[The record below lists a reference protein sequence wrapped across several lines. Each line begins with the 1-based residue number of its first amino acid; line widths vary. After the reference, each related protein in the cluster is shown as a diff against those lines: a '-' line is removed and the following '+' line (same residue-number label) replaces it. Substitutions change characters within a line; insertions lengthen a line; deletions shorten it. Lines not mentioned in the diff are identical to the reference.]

1 MSTDMSEKFNLP
13 LRSKIAAGLVT
24 ALLVLVVSAMSYWT
38 LRRAA
43 KSFEEVNHTSS
54 VLLEQQKLLSGLVDV
69 ETAARGYALTG
80 DSSFLGPYYVAKT
93 FVPTSIAR
101 LRRLTSDHPEQQHR
115 LDTLESVAGDQLRFN
130 DQIIRQRSTQGF
142 TMASEMIRTGQAR
155 LVMENA
161 RRLTNHM
168 EEEESRILK
177 VRAARQERNERR
189 AYLVIGI
196 GGALAFLL
204 SLLIN
209 RGIRADVIE
218 REHQR
223 EMIDKQTRQ
232 LTKQAEKM
240 KVQQAE
246 QERLNRQMAA
256 LLDSTEAGFYGMD
269 TSGNCTFI
277 NKSGARMLG
286 YKVKELLGKQMH
298 SMIHYQHRDGRPYAQ
313 KDCPIF
319 LASQRGRSAS
329 AEDEV
334 FWRRDGSPLS
344 VEYSTSP
351 IVLDGQHRGAVVAF
365 ADITQRLAAQ
375 RAIKESEERKA
386 AVLRST
392 LDSIVTMDR
401 DGNVIEFNPA
411 AERTFGYS
419 REEAVGKPLA
429 ELIIPPRFRE
439 AHKAGLARYTATG
452 EAHVLGQR
460 LELPGLRKDG
470 TEFLTELTITRS
482 DIDGDQTFTGVLRD
496 ITHRKQ
502 QEAERE
508 QLIKALARSNQE
520 LDQFAYVASHDLKAP
535 LRGIANLSQW
545 IEEDLGNTLNAD
557 NKEQMALLRGRVH
570 RMEALI
576 DGILQ
581 YSRAGRMKAKP
592 ESIDTGT
599 LVKEVIELM
608 APPRDMTVTV
618 APEMPT
624 VKSEKVPLQQVFMN
638 LIGNAIKHAG
648 ADSPRISIEWEDAG
662 PFYEFIVRDNGQGIA
677 PQYHERIFGI
687 FQTLEARDKVEGTG
701 IGLSVVQKIVE
712 AKGGR
717 VWVESDVGKGA
728 RFRFLWPKIEIT
740 GA

>member
-1 MSTDMSEKFNLP
+1 MSEKFNLP

-43 KSFEEVNHTSS
+43 KSFEEVNHTSR

-69 ETAARGYALTG
+69 ETSARGYALTG
-80 DSSFLGPYYVAKT
+80 DSSFLGPFYTART
-93 FVPTSIAR
+93 LVPELIAR
-101 LRRLTSDHPEQQHR
+101 LRRLTADHPEQQHR

-130 DQIIRQRSTQGF
+130 DQIIMLRSSQGF
-142 TMASEMIRTGQAR
+142 TIASEMIRTGQAKT
-155 LVMENA
+155 VMDHA
-161 RRLTNHM
+161 RVLTNRM
-168 EEEESRILK
+168 EEEENRILTL
-177 VRAARQERNERR
+177 RAANQKSDERL
-189 AYLVIGI
+189 AFLVIGI
-196 GGALAFLL
+196 GGTLAFLL
-204 SLLIN
+204 SLFIN
-209 RGIRADVIE
+209 RGIRTDVIE

-223 EMIDKQTRQ
+223 EMIEKQTRQ
-232 LTKQAEKM
+232 LTRQAEKL
-240 KVQQAE
+240 KAQQAE
-246 QERLNRQMAA
+246 QERLTRQMGA

-269 TSGNCTFI
+269 TSGSCTFI
-277 NKSGARMLG
+277 NRSGARMLG

-319 LASQRGRSAS
+319 LASQRGKSAS
-329 AEDEV
+329 AEDEF
-334 FWRRDGSPLS
+334 FWRRDGSPLA

-351 IVLDGQHRGAVVAF
+351 IILDGQHRGAVVAF

-392 LDSIVTMDR
+392 LDSIVSMDR
-401 DGNVIEFNPA
+401 GGNVTEFNPA
-411 AERTFGYS
+411 AERAFGYT
-419 REEAVGKPLA
+419 REDAVGKPLA
-429 ELIIPPRFRE
+429 ELIIPPRFRD

-460 LELPGLRKDG
+460 LELPALRKDG
-470 TEFLTELTITRS
+470 TEFLAELTITRS
-482 DIDGDQTFTGVLRD
+482 DIEGDQTFTGVLRD
-496 ITHRKQ
+496 ITQRKQ

-545 IEEDLGNTLNAD
+545 IEEDLGETLTGD

-581 YSRAGRMKAKP
+581 YSRAGRGKAKP
-592 ESIDTGT
+592 ELIDTGA
-599 LVKEVIELM
+599 LLKEVIELM
-608 APPRDMTVTV
+608 SPPKAIAVVIAPDMPNVR
-618 APEMPT
+618 A
-624 VKSEKVPLQQVFMN
+624 EKIPLQQVFMN
-638 LIGNAIKHAG
+638 LLGNAIKHAG
-648 ADSPRISIEWEDAG
+648 ADSPRVSIDWDDAG
-662 PFYEFIVRDNGQGIA
+662 PFYEFTVGDNGQGIA

-728 RFRFLWPKIEIT
+728 KFRFLWPKVEIT

>member
-1 MSTDMSEKFNLP
+1 MSEKFNLP

-43 KSFEEVNHTSS
+43 KSFEEVNHTST
-54 VLLEQQKLLSGLVDV
+54 VLLEQQKLLAGLVDV
-69 ETAARGYALTG
+69 ETAARGFALTG
-80 DSSFLGPYYVAKT
+80 DSSFLGPYYAART
-93 FVPTSIAR
+93 LVPTSIAR

-130 DQIIRQRSTQGF
+130 DQIIRLRSRQGF
-142 TMASEMIRTGQAR
+142 AMASEMIGTGQAR
-155 LVMENA
+155 DVMDHA
-161 RRLTNHM
+161 RSLTNHM
-168 EEEESRILK
+168 EEEENRILT
-177 VRAARQERNERR
+177 VRAANQHRDEQL

-196 GGALAFLL
+196 GGTLAFLL
-204 SLLIN
+204 SILIN
-209 RGIRADVIE
+209 RGIRIDVIE
-218 REHQR
+218 RERQA
-223 EMIDKQTRQ
+223 EMIEKQTRQ
-232 LTKQAEKM
+232 LTRQAEKL
-240 KVQQAE
+240 KAQQAE

-334 FWRRDGSPLS
+334 FWRRDGTPLS

-365 ADITQRLAAQ
+365 ADITQRLSAQ
-375 RAIKESEERKA
+375 RAIKQSEERKA

-401 DGNVIEFNPA
+401 EGRVIEFNPA

-419 REEAVGKPLA
+419 REETVGKPLA
-429 ELIIPPRFRE
+429 ELIIPHRFRE

-460 LELPGLRKDG
+460 LELPAMRKDG
-470 TEFLTELTITRS
+470 SEFQTELTITRS

-545 IEEDLGNTLNAD
+545 IEEDLGDSLTGD

-581 YSRAGRMKAKP
+581 YSRAGRAKAKP
-592 ESIDTGT
+592 ETIETGV
-599 LVKEVIELM
+599 LVKDVIELM
-608 APPRDMTVTV
+608 APPREIAVTV
-618 APEMPT
+618 APDMPS
-624 VKSEKVPLQQVFMN
+624 VKAEKIPLQQVFMN
-638 LIGNAIKHAG
+638 LLGNAIKHAG
-648 ADSPRISIEWEDAG
+648 AESPCISIGWEDAG
-662 PFYEFIVRDNGQGIA
+662 PFYEFTVRDNGQGIA

-728 RFRFLWPKIEIT
+728 RFRFLWPKTEIT

>member
-1 MSTDMSEKFNLP
+1 MSEKFNLP

-69 ETAARGYALTG
+69 ETSARGFALTG
-80 DSSFLGPYYVAKT
+80 DSSFLGPYHTART
-93 FVPTSIAR
+93 AVPTSIAR

-130 DQIIRQRSTQGF
+130 DQIISLRSRQGF
-142 TMASEMIRTGQAR
+142 TIASEMIRTGQAKS
-155 LVMENA
+155 VMDHA
-161 RRLTNHM
+161 RSLTHHM
-168 EEEESRILK
+168 EEEENRILQL
-177 VRAARQERNERR
+177 RAANQHRDERL

-196 GGALAFLL
+196 GGTLAFLL
-204 SLLIN
+204 SILIN
-209 RGIRADVIE
+209 RGIRIDVIE
-218 REHQR
+218 RERQA
-223 EMIDKQTRQ
+223 EMIEKQTRQ
-232 LTKQAEKM
+232 LTRQAEKL
-240 KVQQAE
+240 KAQQAE

-277 NKSGARMLG
+277 NRSGARMLG

-329 AEDEV
+329 SEDEV

-351 IVLDGQHRGAVVAF
+351 IILDGQHRGAVVAF

-401 DGNVIEFNPA
+401 EGNVIEFNPA
-411 AERTFGYS
+411 AERTFGYTRS
-419 REEAVGKPLA
+419 ESVGQPLA
-429 ELIIPPRFRE
+429 ELIIPHRFRE

-460 LELPGLRKDG
+460 LELPAMRKDG
-470 TEFLTELTITRS
+470 SEFLTELTITRS
-482 DIDGDQTFTGVLRD
+482 DIDGEQTFTGVLRD

-545 IEEDLGNTLNAD
+545 IEEDLGNALTGD

-592 ESIDTGT
+592 ENIDTGA

-608 APPRDMTVTV
+608 SPPREMTVTV
-618 APEMPT
+618 APDMPS
-624 VKSEKVPLQQVFMN
+624 VKAEKIPLQQVFMN
-638 LIGNAIKHAG
+638 LLGNAIKHAR
-648 ADSPRISIEWEDAG
+648 ADSPRISIDWGDAG
-662 PFYEFIVRDNGQGIA
+662 PFYEFTVGDNGQGIA

-717 VWVESDVGKGA
+717 VWVDSDVGKGA
-728 RFRFLWPKIEIT
+728 RFRFLWPKVEIT

>member
-1 MSTDMSEKFNLP
+1 MSEKFNLP

-24 ALLVLVVSAMSYWT
+24 ALLVLVVTAMSYWT

-43 KSFEEVNHTSS
+43 KSFEEVNHTSR
-54 VLLEQQKLLSGLVDV
+54 VLLEQQKLLSSLVDV
-69 ETAARGYALTG
+69 ETSARGYALTG
-80 DSSFLGPYYVAKT
+80 DSSFLGPYYTART
-93 FVPTSIAR
+93 RVPGTIAR
-101 LRRLTSDHPEQQHR
+101 LRRLTADHPEQQDR

-130 DQIIRQRSTQGF
+130 DQIIGLRNSQGF
-142 TMASEMIRTGQAR
+142 TIASEMIRTGQAKS
-155 LVMENA
+155 VMDHA
-161 RRLTNHM
+161 RSLTNEM
-168 EEEESRILK
+168 EEEENRILTL
-177 VRAARQERNERR
+177 RAANQESDERL
-189 AYLVIGI
+189 AFLVIGI
-196 GGALAFLL
+196 GGTLAFLL

-209 RGIRADVIE
+209 RAILTDVLE
-218 REHQR
+218 RERQR

-232 LTKQAEKM
+232 LTRQAEKL
-240 KVQQAE
+240 KAQQAE
-246 QERLNRQMAA
+246 QERLTRQMAA

-277 NKSGARMLG
+277 NRSGARMLG

-298 SMIHYQHRDGRPYAQ
+298 SMIHYQYRDGRPYAQ

-329 AEDEV
+329 ADDEV
-334 FWRRDGSPLS
+334 FWRRDGTPLAI
-344 VEYSTSP
+344 EYSTSP
-351 IVLDGQHRGAVVAF
+351 IILDGQHRGAVVAF

-375 RAIKESEERKA
+375 RAIKESEERKS

-392 LDSIVTMDR
+392 LDSIVTMGP

-419 REEAVGKPLA
+419 REEAVGRPLA
-429 ELIIPPRFRE
+429 ELIIPPRFRD

-460 LELPGLRKDG
+460 LELPALRKDG

-482 DIDGDQTFTGVLRD
+482 DIDGAQTFTGVLRD
-496 ITHRKQ
+496 ITQRKQ

-508 QLIKALARSNQE
+508 LLIKALARSNQE

-545 IEEDLGNTLNAD
+545 IEEDLGEKLNGD
-557 NKEQMALLRGRVH
+557 NREQMALLRGRVH

-581 YSRAGRMKAKP
+581 YSRAGRAKAKP
-592 ESIDTGT
+592 EAIDTGA
-599 LVKEVIELM
+599 LVKEVLELM
-608 APPRDMTVTV
+608 SPPERVEVAVAADMPSVR
-618 APEMPT
+618 A
-624 VKSEKVPLQQVFMN
+624 EKIPLQQVFMN
-638 LIGNAIKHAG
+638 LLGNAIKHAG
-648 ADSPRISIEWEDAG
+648 ADSPHISIDWEDAG
-662 PFYEFIVRDNGQGIA
+662 PFYEFTVGDNGQGIA

-728 RFRFLWPKIEIT
+728 RFKFLWPKAEIT